1 MHLLTMLQQAQDAPV
16 DDVAGE
22 EHSRELE
29 VVVGK
34 VEADKASLARQVSQ
48 QITELETRDS
58 HILTLDSRLSQ
69 RNTQIIELQEDVA
82 RRCEAIAR
90 LEKEV
95 SETAELRMVYIYIY
109 IQAQESPYALHPIRS
124 FFLIWLICIV
134 FSVFVLLQ
142 SSSVWGF
149 YSKDCVS
156 VLCSLSAFTLTHF
169 FVDAFTYIVVIWLY
183 AAFTH
188 MRQMS
193 VHSLQEMLIA
203 RHLISIKIY
212 KPVPSR
218 HLFSI
223 DKPVPDTFFHL

>member
-1 MHLLTMLQQAQDAPV
+1 MHLLTMLQQVQDAPV

-48 QITELETRDS
+48 QITELESRDS

-95 SETAELRMVYIYIY
+95 SETAELRMVYIYTSSGKSLC
-109 IQAQESPYALHPIRS
+109 APPHPFLLLNLADLYCFLSFCFVAKLISVGLLFGRLCIRP
-124 FFLIWLICIV
+124 
-134 FSVFVLLQ
+134 LQ
-142 SSSVWGF
+142 F
-149 YSKDCVS
+149 IR
-156 VLCSLSAFTLTHF
+156 FHT
-169 FVDAFTYIVVIWLY
+169 
-183 AAFTH
+183 
-188 MRQMS
+188 
-193 VHSLQEMLIA
+193 HSLLC
-203 RHLISIKIY
+203 
-212 KPVPSR
+212 
-218 HLFSI
+218 
-223 DKPVPDTFFHL
+223 